1 MLHADLVRYLLL
13 YHHGGVYTDLDTVC
27 LSSIDTWIPPQF
39 SNSTINLILGIEGD
53 ALGGDI
59 IPGFTYPVQFATWT
73 MVVQPGHFIIRKI
86 IDRVVSQVIDL
97 AAGQNT
103 SIENIEA
110 SYMDVM
116 DTTGPG
122 VFAESVYAGLSE
134 IEGGKVDSAN
144 LTGMKEPRL
153 FGDVLVLPVSGF
165 GAGLGHSEAGSIDD
179 EGAFVQHLFAGSW
192 KNEHPFTE
200 SSSKSAE
207 EATSDEAAD
216 GTTGGAANRWQEEA
230 IEELPESQ
238 EADIN
243 DADLRGYI
251 EGKGRSRKRRVEI
264 SVQT

>member
-1 MLHADLVRYLLL
+1 MLRADLVQYLFL
-13 YHHGGVYTDLDTVC
+13 YHHGGVYTDLDTIC
-27 LSSIDTWIPPQF
+27 LSPIDTWIPHQF
-39 SNSTINLILGIEGD
+39 SNSTINLVLGIEGD

-73 MVVQPGHFIIRKI
+73 MAVQPRHFIIRKI
-86 IDRVVSQVIDL
+86 IDRVVSQIIDL
-97 AAGQNT
+97 AIRQNT
-103 SIENIEA
+103 TIENIEA

-153 FGDVLVLPVSGF
+153 FRDVLVLPVTGF
-165 GAGLGHSEAGSIDD
+165 GAGLPHSEAGSVDD
-179 EGAFVQHLFAGSW
+179 DGAFVQHLFAGSW
-192 KNEHPFTE
+192 KNAHPFTE
-200 SSSKSAE
+200 SSSGSPE
-207 EATSDEAAD
+207 EATSDETAEK
-216 GTTGGAANRWQEEA
+216 TTEGAANRWQEEA
-230 IEELPESQ
+230 IEELPELQ

-243 DADLRGYI
+243 DADLRGHI
-251 EGKGRSRKRRVEI
+251 EGKGHRRKRRVEI